1 MRRWTEVLLSLI
13 GLIAVP
19 ASVAIFHFAALPVQ
33 PAHPAMARV
42 VAIGAWEG
50 KFRADLDHIVVRNAH
65 GTGQFSMHDADVR
78 CRVGDQVP
86 VQQQGV
92 TLTRAARTCR

>member
-1 MRRWTEVLLSLI
+1 
-13 GLIAVP
+13 
-19 ASVAIFHFAALPVQ
+19 
-33 PAHPAMARV
+33 
-42 VAIGAWEG
+42 
-50 KFRADLDHIVVRNAH
+50 LDHIVVRNAH